1 MGQGELE
8 EHPYQPHLHGDDAG
22 VEQHLPDG
30 LLGVGLG
37 KQGDAGAPHED
48 AGGDDE
54 QGAQKEALVAVG
66 AADHGQAGKAGVADQ
81 GAVLEDALLL
91 VWEAVVEH
99 LAQKQ
104 CNAGHDGGDEDGHAP
119 LLEGLQAELHV
130 EGLKDHAGQ
139 GDEHHKVGQ
148 LIPGRVVENA
158 LLAAEEAHRHVDEE
172 DGLHVHHL
180 EKAVHTTPR
189 WG

>member
-1 MGQGELE
+1 MR
-8 EHPYQPHLHGDDAG
+8 
-22 VEQHLPDG
+22 
-30 LLGVGLG
+30 VGMMNREPR
-37 KQGDAGAPHED
+37 KRP
-48 AGGDDE
+48 
-54 QGAQKEALVAVG
+54 AVG
-66 AADHGQAGKAGVADQ
+66 AADHGQSGKAGVGDQ
-81 GAVLEDALLL
+81 GAVLEDALLPIGK
-91 VWEAVVEH
+91 AVVEH
-99 LAQKQ
+99 LAQQ
-104 CNAGHDGGDEDGHAP
+104 QGRRGHDGGDEDGHAP

-148 LIPGRVVENA
+148 LIPGRVIEYA

>member
-8 EHPYQPHLHGDDAG
+8 KHPHQAHLHGDDAG

-48 AGGDDE
+48 AGGNDE
-54 QGAQKEALVAVG
+54 QGAEEEALVAVG
-66 AADHGQAGKAGVADQ
+66 AADHGQSGKAGVGDQ

-91 VWEAVVEH
+91 IGKAVVEH
-99 LAQKQ
+99 LAQQ
-104 CNAGHDGGDEDGHAP
+104 QGRRGHDGGNEDGHAP
-119 LLEGLQAELHV
+119 LL

-172 DGLHVHHL
+172 DGLYVHHL